1 MSVSVSV
8 GERMMISTRRRA
20 ATTFRR
26 LNRALNGTPQPII
39 NFNDTAV
46 AFRSKTLYEL
56 SRAKV
61 VFTTCQIK
69 TLVKHSESLIRT
81 SYKLAGMKITNSML
95 RWTFFGHFC
104 AGEDEKLIK
113 PTVDYLQ
120 RNGVGSILDYAA
132 EADVEEAPANEAVNQ
147 KNKQKNELQGRV
159 YEYKVLSYSFSQSNT
174 HLLHWLPH

>member
-1 MSVSVSV
+1 
-8 GERMMISTRRRA
+8 MILSRRRV
-20 ATTFRR
+20 ATPLHR
-26 LNRALNGTPQPII
+26 LNRSLNSTPQPII

-81 SYKLAGMKITNSML
+81 SYKLAGMKVTNSLL

-132 EADVEEAPANEAVNQ
+132 EADVEEAPANETV
-147 KNKQKNELQGRV
+147 KNNQKNELQGRV
-159 YEYKVLSYSFSQSNT
+159 YEYKVLIYIY
-174 HLLHWLPH
+174 LLI

>member
-1 MSVSVSV
+1 M
-8 GERMMISTRRRA
+8 GEREMMRPRHRVIPPWNRINRSVKTMTRPEVQ
-20 ATTFRR
+20 T
-26 LNRALNGTPQPII
+26 I

-56 SRAKV
+56 TRAKV

-69 TLVKHSESLIRT
+69 ALVKHSEALIRT
-81 SYKLAGMKITNSML
+81 SYKVAGMKITNSIL

-132 EADVEEAPANEAVNQ
+132 EADVEEAPANDQAKNNQ
-147 KNKQKNELQGRV
+147 KSELQGRV
-159 YEYKVLSYSFSQSNT
+159 YEYKVFASLFIYC
-174 HLLHWLPH
+174 LAY